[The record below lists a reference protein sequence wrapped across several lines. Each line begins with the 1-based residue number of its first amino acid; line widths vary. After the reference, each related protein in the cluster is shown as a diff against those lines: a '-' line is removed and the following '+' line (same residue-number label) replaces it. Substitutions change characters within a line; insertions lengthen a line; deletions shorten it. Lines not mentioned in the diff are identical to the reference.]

1 MFCPNY
7 KNKEVKE
14 GFNEI
19 VVALGG
25 QPLTDEEFRSSE
37 LRNKRTGDDY
47 SAMETAYKVYHRNGG
62 NMLDLTPNGK
72 HSVLFD
78 TLLEYFNGDRES
90 AIIAKSNVYS
100 DEFINWFGD
109 WGRFKTM
116 DTKNNLFTPTGE
128 VNWNYFEQ
136 LLDQYHNNQPDSMF
150 SHGRYTLATRPEN
163 HFTGEKNTL
172 NHIKFVTQSMLN
184 LLEGKYDMDLP
195 FVSEA
200 RASMQNQ
207 KDLMI
212 IAAMF
217 HDAAKPYRH
226 GDIHGWESADIL
238 RDLLGVDYDNRVAEW
253 AVRHHMP
260 MPFSH
265 KAEFSL
271 SNPEA
276 IEVAKNIARDARRV
290 GIDANTAINAF
301 VLINAADVINGREL
315 NVDDN
320 WAKKAGEEGLKKY
333 NGDISVKNVLSVELK
348 EKVAL
353 LKKAF
358 DEIKDEDF
366 GNTVYNYSHQER
378 FDYQAFPEG
387 GREDKKLPYL
397 NNTEYTGVS
406 KVVDENGE
414 PLVVWHGTLLQ
425 EFYFKDGN
433 PYTKNVPKFDTF
445 KSGFFTNDYEAALTF
460 ANGNISKMYA
470 VYLNIKTPGIV
481 DAAGNDFENV
491 PYKGENKRTDY
502 IVYDINNNGEN
513 DGTIITNVSGENW
526 GRVKNLITDYIPAN
540 PNQIKHI
547 ENLGT
552 FNPNDPNIYHVS
564 SEPNSQEYKQ
574 QSVILEEFFG
584 DMLNTL
590 FNGGSVSTQQLI
602 QHLLD
607 TGSFAEFNVVLAE
620 ALKNHDIQIVFQT
633 LERGKPMSAT
643 EYEAGKI
650 VIEIDPEQITYYS
663 QEQAAEYV
671 LHEVVHG
678 VSIQALN
685 NPTTIEE
692 KAFQEATNKV
702 YDIFDKLMPEDMW
715 DRSSMESGAYIL
727 SDKYEFA
734 AVFATDDNAKRL
746 LYEVAIAEDKKG
758 NNKVF
763 LRLKRFINALARL
776 IGKIAFKDVK
786 QDYLKLYEKKI
797 TKFLVNRKTVQS
809 DKDVVEYFKKVLE
822 AQKPYYMNNQAIA
835 NLRKSL
841 RLRSNLLQRHYVS
854 AVAESNVDAT
864 LHPHLWS
871 TRIKITEALQTR
883 LAAINTSTIDSDTKE
898 RAKQAAQTQVE
909 QFKNKNIS
917 NVVALSSFIQQTLP
931 QLLDDLEF
939 IRSIDE
945 SSHSLYMYNMHDN
958 FGAYFAIFNILSV
971 DLNNKY
977 HQDELEEEFKNL
989 GNIDKLSATK
999 DIDDMISVIKKASS
1013 AAQDGVN
1020 YMYNILMNNLRRDLA
1035 QLSEEIN
1042 FSNTKSLLDSLEVI
1056 GFDTNTFINVFGS
1069 KDGAKDPIIRAIV
1082 YLVNKAIRKSQE
1094 ETQKVATE
1102 LLQLNSKLRPGESML
1117 DLYELDDEGKTTQ
1130 YLVRDLNFG
1139 KFYKDYK
1146 KFIEDLNDKFGLDKS
1161 NRRSPDDP
1169 ELRKK
1174 WNLEKNKWLGEHAER
1189 RFVPKYYEAYAEL
1202 SDMTLQRL
1210 QAIRDGIAQLKQK
1223 AYDEKDKFYHY
1234 ERLTQEEW
1242 KRLQGLYVSKRV
1254 LGSDYTINGDLKIEG
1269 TDEYKVAKEIQKL
1282 NETLYSDETQIKR
1295 ATEQWAATRNG
1306 FLKYVI
1312 EKNTKDGK
1320 TNMAAVK
1327 KLMDAW
1333 DSRNSKKVFK
1343 KEEDKLAIFKMI
1355 DEQVEKITGLK
1366 KPIYDHNGD
1375 GGATYEA
1382 NTKRINEIIGLFR
1395 DYNTGEP
1402 IYDFITAKAKA
1413 NIKQL
1418 EKQNKAIREECY
1430 KDKQFKK
1437 DAKAWNKAYKKVFDK
1452 YLKSVYTSYYKQQ
1465 GGFSHLDNAD
1475 MKNIRK
1481 PKWATKLTLKDVT
1494 IDGESIQDIYT
1505 ELLPGDGWIDRDE
1518 NNSLL
1523 NDKYD
1528 SSMGVPYIP
1537 KKEFYDNSIQYDRIK
1552 NSPTLKALYDGVV
1565 SAMTKSNGKLFNR
1578 SYSDNYQL
1586 PGMTGSIWKYMK
1598 SQGATGSVAAAIQ
1611 YTKDHLGFTES
1622 GLRQDDDFG
1631 ATLKEA
1637 ISEVNDLQEIVYDN
1651 SPFATK
1657 TTGTRPDGRQFNIIP
1672 QYYTNKLDDPSQVS
1686 SDLIG
1691 IVCEYYQK
1699 ACDFENKSEIR
1710 DYVES
1715 MVDAIEKRRYQIPTK
1730 DGSAQVIPGQSSK
1743 SFEGAK
1749 KFVEMNLYN
1758 VRSDTKKIGNLN
1770 LGKTAQNFSRLT
1782 QALNLGMSPAVALTG
1797 FFTAQYAHLINA
1809 IVGDRGYGM
1818 NEWSQATTEV
1828 IGHYIRT
1835 YGGVQMASNQLS
1847 NDKTMLLAEH
1857 FNVANQLT
1865 RKFKNSNRNRFIR
1878 FLDNWCFGGLT
1889 AVDFAT
1895 KSTIMTTILMSH
1907 RYFRG
1912 KFLSKEDIL
1921 NMLESS
1927 TEEGKQKL
1935 LEEWKRGK
1943 VLYSIFEAKNGKLE
1957 IDKNYIE
1964 AYNAVKNMI
1973 YYRINKTAENADGM
1987 ATETQK
1993 AAITTNFFGAA
2004 ILTHRQYLPLM
2015 IQQRFL
2021 PMVYDFDTQMYVN
2034 GQYIVG
2040 AQFFLNVWREM
2051 QEHGFKISSIINA
2064 YNNFTND
2071 ASTEESWK
2079 ISRARKK
2086 ALKKTLVELAI
2097 FNTVVTPL
2105 VSLICLFADGDDK
2118 KDWLALQ
2125 LAAYIARRTQW
2136 EVFTP
2141 YRLDDMLNNIKSVS
2155 AQTGT
2160 IDKFDAL
2167 KNTITRRIFPQGTLF
2182 DTMLGLSSKKPLS
2195 ELIQRGVYQDHSR
2208 TFKTFMQLTPYHNL
2222 YEQWYG
2228 AKAKRMYYEK
2238 QIMKLDD

>member
-7 KNKEVKE
+7 TNKEVKD

-62 NMLDLTPNGK
+62 NMLDLAPNGER
-72 HSVLFD
+72 SVLFQ
-78 TLLEYFNGDRES
+78 TLLDYFNGDRES

-100 DEFINWFGD
+100 DEFAQWFGD
-109 WGRFKTM
+109 WWG
-116 DTKNNLFTPTGE
+116 P
-128 VNWNYFEQ
+128 
-136 LLDQYHNNQPDSMF
+136 
-150 SHGRYTLATRPEN
+150 
-163 HFTGEKNTL
+163 
-172 NHIKFVTQSMLN
+172 
-184 LLEGKYDMDLP
+184 
-195 FVSEA
+195 
-200 RASMQNQ
+200 
-207 KDLMI
+207 
-212 IAAMF
+212 
-217 HDAAKPYRH
+217 
-226 GDIHGWESADIL
+226 
-238 RDLLGVDYDNRVAEW
+238 
-253 AVRHHMP
+253 
-260 MPFSH
+260 
-265 KAEFSL
+265 
-271 SNPEA
+271 
-276 IEVAKNIARDARRV
+276 
-290 GIDANTAINAF
+290 
-301 VLINAADVINGREL
+301 L
-315 NVDDN
+315 NV
-320 WAKKAGEEGLKKY
+320 EESEDIKY
-333 NGDISVKNVLSVELK
+333 GPI
-348 EKVAL
+348 
-353 LKKAF
+353 
-358 DEIKDEDF
+358 
-366 GNTVYNYSHQER
+366 
-378 FDYQAFPEG
+378 
-387 GREDKKLPYL
+387 
-397 NNTEYTGVS
+397 S

-414 PLVVWHGTLLQ
+414 PLVVWHNTNNPNLDEFRLDFKNYFQKDGGTNKAFFFDENTHGTLNRKYDL
-425 EFYFKDGN
+425 
-433 PYTKNVPKFDTF
+433 P
-445 KSGFFTNDYEAALTF
+445 L
-460 ANGNISKMYA
+460 
-470 VYLNIKTPGIV
+470 YLNIKELNEYEGTKEQLHEQGTSYRAVVNESAGQNSV
-481 DAAGNDFENV
+481 DGGLHMKDFDD
-491 PYKGENKRTDY
+491 NKMEHQS
-502 IVYDINNNGEN
+502 IW
-513 DGTIITNVSGENW
+513 ITH
-526 GRVKNLITDYIPAN
+526 A
-540 PNQIKHI
+540 PNQIKHV

-552 FNPNDPNIYHVS
+552 FNPNDPNIYHIS
-564 SEPNSQEYKQ
+564 AEPNTQEYKQ
-574 QSVILEEFFG
+574 QTVILEEFFG

-590 FNGGSVSTQQLI
+590 FNGGSVSTKQLI

-633 LERGKPMSAT
+633 LEKGKPMSAT
-643 EYEAGKI
+643 EYESGKI
-650 VIEIDPEQITYYS
+650 VIEIDPEQIRYYS

-678 VSIQALN
+678 VSIQVLN

-702 YDIFDKLMPEDMW
+702 YDIFDKLMPENIW

-786 QDYLKLYEKKI
+786 QDQLKLYEKKLI
-797 TKFLVNRKTVQS
+797 KFLVNRKTISS
-809 DKDVVEYFKKVLE
+809 DQNVVEYFKKVLE

-841 RLRSNLLQRHYVS
+841 RLRSNNLARHYVTATS
-854 AVAESNVDAT
+854 ESTTDAT
-864 LHPHLWS
+864 QHPHLWS

-883 LAAINTSTIDSDTKE
+883 LAAINTSTIDPDTKE

-909 QFKNKNIS
+909 QFKNKNVS
-917 NVVALSSFIQQTLP
+917 NVIALSSFIQQTLP

-1130 YLVRDLNFG
+1130 YLVRELNFG

-1146 KFIEDLNDKFGLDKS
+1146 NFIEELNEKFGLDKA
-1161 NRRSPDDP
+1161 NRRSPDDI
-1169 ELRKK
+1169 ELRRK
-1174 WNLEKNKWLGEHAER
+1174 WNLEKNKWLSKHAER
-1189 RFVPKYYEAYAEL
+1189 RFVAKYYEAYAEL

-1234 ERLTQEEW
+1234 ERLTPEEW

-1306 FLKYVI
+1306 FLKYLI

-1327 KLMDAW
+1327 KLMDLW
-1333 DSRNSKKVFK
+1333 DSRNSKRVFK

-1355 DEQVEKITGLK
+1355 EKEVEKITGLK
-1366 KPIYDHNGD
+1366 KPVYDYKGD
-1375 GGATYEA
+1375 SGATYEA
-1382 NTKRINEIIGLFR
+1382 NTKRINETIGLFR

-1402 IYDFITAKAKA
+1402 IYEFITGKAKA

-1430 KDKQFKK
+1430 KDKTFKK
-1437 DAKAWNKAYKKVFDK
+1437 NAKAWNKAYKKVFDK

-1465 GGFSHLDNAD
+1465 GGFSHLDDAD
-1475 MKNIRK
+1475 VKNIRK
-1481 PKWATKLTLKDVT
+1481 PKWATKLTLKNVT
-1494 IDGESIQDIYT
+1494 IDGESIEDLYT
-1505 ELLPGDGWIDRDE
+1505 ELLPGDGWINRDE
-1518 NNSLL
+1518 NTSLL
-1523 NDKYD
+1523 NPNYD

-1537 KKEFYDNSIQYDRIK
+1537 KKEFYDNKIQYDRIK

-1565 SAMTKSNGKLFNR
+1565 TAMSKSNDKLFNR
-1578 SYSDNYQL
+1578 AYSDNYQL

-1598 SQGATGSVAAAIQ
+1598 AQGATGSVAAAIQ

-1631 ATLKEA
+1631 TTLKEA
-1637 ISEVNDLQEIVYDN
+1637 LSNVNDLQEIVYDD

-1657 TTGTRPDGRQFNIIP
+1657 TTGTRPDDRQFNIIP

-1809 IVGDRGYGM
+1809 IVGDRGYGI
-1818 NEWSQATTEV
+1818 NEWQQATTEV

-1912 KFLSKEDIL
+1912 KFLSKEDVL
-1921 NMLESS
+1921 NMLESA
-1927 TEEGKQKL
+1927 TEEGRQKV
-1935 LEEWKRGK
+1935 LEEWGRGK
-1943 VLYSIFEAKNGKLE
+1943 VLYSIFDVKNGDLE
-1957 IDKNYIE
+1957 IDKNYEE

-1973 YYRINKTAENADGM
+1973 YHRINKTAENADGM

-2015 IQQRFL
+2015 IQQRLL

-2034 GQYIVG
+2034 GQYVVG

-2051 QEHGFKISSIINA
+2051 QEHGFKISSIVNA

-2071 ASTEESWK
+2071 TSTEESWK

-2086 ALKKTLVELAI
+2086 ALKKTLVEIAV

-2141 YRLDDMLNNIKSVS
+2141 YRKEDILNTIKSVS

-2167 KNTITRRIFPQGTLF
+2167 KNTISRRVFPQGTLF
-2182 DTMLGLSSKKPLS
+2182 DTMLGLSSKKPLQ
-2195 ELIQRGVYQDHSR
+2195 ELIQRGVYQDHSH
-2208 TFKTFMQLTPYHNL
+2208 TFKALMQLTPYHNL

-2238 QIMKLDD
+2238 QIMKLDN

>member
-7 KNKEVKE
+7 KNKEVKD

-78 TLLEYFNGDRES
+78 TLLEYFNNDRES

-100 DEFINWFGD
+100 DEFFNWFGD
-109 WGRFKTM
+109 WTSNINEFNLENINYNLVDIEEHEKQWKDDPTKSNRTVRVYLKNQHEKGYFELVKDYEEGYFSVHFKTSKKGSKYNSA
-116 DTKNNLFTPTGE
+116 DAEYTTSEERKILFQE
-128 VNWNYFEQ
+128 
-136 LLDQYHNNQPDSMF
+136 L
-150 SHGRYTLATRPEN
+150 
-163 HFTGEKNTL
+163 
-172 NHIKFVTQSMLN
+172 IKAIPN
-184 LLEGKYDMDLP
+184 GAK
-195 FVSEA
+195 VSTYGSLSE
-200 RASMQNQ
+200 
-207 KDLMI
+207 D
-212 IAAMF
+212 
-217 HDAAKPYRH
+217 
-226 GDIHGWESADIL
+226 GIHGL
-238 RDLLGVDYDNRVAEW
+238 DNVGRNMTKVGERQ
-253 AVRHHMP
+253 V
-260 MPFSH
+260 
-265 KAEFSL
+265 SL
-271 SNPEA
+271 KSNN
-276 IEVAKNIARDARRV
+276 KNINIPIYQK
-290 GIDANTAINAF
+290 GID
-301 VLINAADVINGREL
+301 
-315 NVDDN
+315 
-320 WAKKAGEEGLKKY
+320 
-333 NGDISVKNVLSVELK
+333 
-348 EKVAL
+348 
-353 LKKAF
+353 
-358 DEIKDEDF
+358 
-366 GNTVYNYSHQER
+366 
-378 FDYQAFPEG
+378 
-387 GREDKKLPYL
+387 
-397 NNTEYTGVS
+397 VS

-414 PLVVWHGTLLQ
+414 PLVVWHTNSSTEDESRIEEFDRKKRKTRGKWLYYFSTSKDSSQSYLRRSNSDYVIFDKNKTIRDILSYLHPYYPSSVDKILNQFNINMDDIDYDEDFTSFPALPNESVLYDDIILYIQ
-425 EFYFKDGN
+425 EELVRITGKPEERNTNYNGIHVNYKHYKNQTREDQRLASD
-433 PYTKNVPKFDTF
+433 YTHILNDLVVGRDFRNSKFST
-445 KSGFFTNDYEAALTF
+445 KKEWNTYP
-460 ANGNISKMYA
+460 
-470 VYLNIKTPGIV
+470 VYLSIKTPFGL
-481 DAAGNDFENV
+481 DAEGKNWDEFEYSIRKREGKYLEDYYLKESESTNSDGLEV
-491 PYKGENKRTDY
+491 ENYIDTYDY
-502 IVYDINNNGEN
+502 SDDRRIMSTTYAV
-513 DGTIITNVSGENW
+513 
-526 GRVKNLITDYIPAN
+526 GRSI
-540 PNQIKHI
+540 QIKHI

-552 FNPNDPNIYHVS
+552 FNPNDPNIYHIS
-564 SEPNSQEYKQ
+564 AEPNSQEYKQ

-584 DMLNTL
+584 GLLDTL
-590 FNGGSVSTQQLI
+590 FNGGSVSTTQLI
-602 QHLLD
+602 PYLLER
-607 TGSFAEFNVVLAE
+607 GAFAEFNIAFAE
-620 ALKNHDIQIVFQT
+620 ILQHHDIQIIFST
-633 LERGKPMSAT
+633 LEKGKPMAAT
-643 EYEAGKI
+643 EYEGGKI
-650 VIEIDPEQITYYS
+650 IIEIDPEQLRYYS
-663 QEQAAEYV
+663 QEQASEYV

-702 YDIFDKLMPEDMW
+702 YDIFDKLMPEDLW
-715 DRSSMESGAYIL
+715 DRSSLDSGAYIL

-734 AVFATDDNAKRL
+734 AVFATDDNSRRL
-746 LYEVAIAEDKKG
+746 LYEVAIQEDKKN
-758 NNKVF
+758 NNKLF
-763 LRLKRFINALARL
+763 LRIKKFINALARL
-776 IGKIAFKDVK
+776 LVNKNIFKGIKEDQLK
-786 QDYLKLYEKKI
+786 QYEKDI
-797 TKFLVNRKTVQS
+797 TKYLINRKAVSS
-809 DKDVVEYFKKVLE
+809 DKDVVEYFKQVLA
-822 AQKPYYMNNQAIA
+822 AQKPYYMNNQIIA

-841 RLRSNLLQRHYVS
+841 RLRSNVLQRHYIS
-854 AVAESNVDAT
+854 AVSESDVDAT
-864 LHPHLWS
+864 QHPHLWS

-909 QFKNKNIS
+909 QFKNKNVS

-939 IRSIDE
+939 IRGIDE

-999 DIDDMISVIKKASS
+999 DIDDMISIIKKASS

-1035 QLSEEIN
+1035 QLSDEIN

-1189 RFVPKYYEAYAEL
+1189 RFIPKYYEAYAEL

-1234 ERLTQEEW
+1234 ERLTPEEW

-1452 YLKSVYTSYYKQQ
+1452 YLKSVYTSYYRQQ

-1565 SAMTKSNGKLFNR
+1565 SAMTKSNRKLFNR

-1797 FFTAQYAHLINA
+1797 FFTAQYVHLINA

-1935 LEEWKRGK
+1935 LEEWNRGK

-1957 IDKNYIE
+1957 IDKSYEE
-1964 AYNAVKNMI
+1964 AYNSVKNMI
-1973 YYRINKTAENADGM
+1973 YHRINKTAENADGM

-2034 GQYIVG
+2034 GQYVVG

-2051 QEHGFKISSIINA
+2051 QENGFKVSSIINA
-2064 YNNFTND
+2064 YNNFTHD
-2071 ASTEESWK
+2071 TSTEESWK

-2086 ALKKTLVELAI
+2086 ALKKTLVELVV

-2105 VSLICLFADGDDK
+2105 VSLICMYADGDDK

-2136 EVFTP
+2136 ETFTP
-2141 YRLDDMLNNIKSVS
+2141 YRFDDMLNNIKSVS

-2167 KNTITRRIFPQGTLF
+2167 KNTITRRVFPQGTLF

-2195 ELIQRGVYQDHSR
+2195 DLIQRGVYQDHSR

>member
-100 DEFINWFGD
+100 DEFFNWFGD
-109 WGRFKTM
+109 W
-116 DTKNNLFTPTGE
+116 
-128 VNWNYFEQ
+128 
-136 LLDQYHNNQPDSMF
+136 
-150 SHGRYTLATRPEN
+150 
-163 HFTGEKNTL
+163 
-172 NHIKFVTQSMLN
+172 TQ
-184 LLEGKYDMDLP
+184 
-195 FVSEA
+195 
-200 RASMQNQ
+200 
-207 KDLMI
+207 
-212 IAAMF
+212 
-217 HDAAKPYRH
+217 
-226 GDIHGWESADIL
+226 
-238 RDLLGVDYDNRVAEW
+238 
-253 AVRHHMP
+253 
-260 MPFSH
+260 
-265 KAEFSL
+265 
-271 SNPEA
+271 
-276 IEVAKNIARDARRV
+276 
-290 GIDANTAINAF
+290 
-301 VLINAADVINGREL
+301 
-315 NVDDN
+315 
-320 WAKKAGEEGLKKY
+320 
-333 NGDISVKNVLSVELK
+333 
-348 EKVAL
+348 
-353 LKKAF
+353 
-358 DEIKDEDF
+358 
-366 GNTVYNYSHQER
+366 
-378 FDYQAFPEG
+378 
-387 GREDKKLPYL
+387 EDKKD
-397 NNTEYTGVS
+397 VS

-414 PLVVWHGTLLQ
+414 PLVVWHG
-425 EFYFKDGN
+425 GSM
-433 PYTKNVPKFDTF
+433 TKVFDTTGRNVSAGIKKGDVGSYF
-445 KSGFFTNDYEAALTF
+445 TTSKRSAENYENIHDYKYSDAIFYILDDMKENGATEEEIEKEWNTSLLGLRSGTRPFYLSIRNAKNTHYSGTKE
-460 ANGNISKMYA
+460 NGYDKKDS
-470 VYLNIKTPGIV
+470 
-481 DAAGNDFENV
+481 NV
-491 PYKGENKRTDY
+491 
-502 IVYDINNNGEN
+502 GEN
-513 DGTIITNVSGENW
+513 DGQIITIEDKTEIEYV
-526 GRVKNLITDYIPAN
+526 VFN
-540 PNQIKHI
+540 PNQIKHV
-547 ENLGT
+547 ENLGM

-590 FNGGSVSTQQLI
+590 FNGGSISTQQLI

-633 LERGKPMSAT
+633 LDRGKPMSAT

-702 YDIFDKLMPEDMW
+702 YDIFDKLMPEDLW

-746 LYEVAIAEDKKG
+746 LYEVAIQEDKNN
-758 NNKVF
+758 NNKLF
-763 LRLKRFINALARL
+763 LRIKKFINALARL
-776 IGKIAFKDVK
+776 LVNKNIFKGIKEDQLK
-786 QDYLKLYEKKI
+786 QYEKDI
-797 TKFLVNRKTVQS
+797 TKYLINRKAVSS
-809 DKDVVEYFKKVLE
+809 DKDVVEYFKQVLA
-822 AQKPYYMNNQAIA
+822 AQKPYYMNNQVIA

-841 RLRSNLLQRHYVS
+841 RLRSNVLQRHYIS
-854 AVAESNVDAT
+854 AVSESDVDAT
-864 LHPHLWS
+864 QHPHLWS

-909 QFKNKNIS
+909 QFKNKNVS

-999 DIDDMISVIKKASS
+999 DIDDMISIIKKASS

-1035 QLSEEIN
+1035 QLSDEIN

-1146 KFIEDLNDKFGLDKS
+1146 KFIEDLNEKFGLDKS

-1234 ERLTQEEW
+1234 ERLTPEEW

-1282 NETLYSDETQIKR
+1282 NETLYSDEIQIKR

-1418 EKQNKAIREECY
+1418 EKQNKTIREECY

-1494 IDGESIQDIYT
+1494 IDGESIQDIYM

-1797 FFTAQYAHLINA
+1797 FFTAQYVHLINA

-1927 TEEGKQKL
+1927 TEEGKQRL
-1935 LEEWKRGK
+1935 LEEWNQGK

-1957 IDKNYIE
+1957 IDKNYEE
-1964 AYNAVKNMI
+1964 AYNSVKNMI
-1973 YYRINKTAENADGM
+1973 YHRINKTAENADGM

-2051 QEHGFKISSIINA
+2051 QENGFKISSIINA
-2064 YNNFTND
+2064 YNNFTHD
-2071 ASTEESWK
+2071 TSTEESWK

-2086 ALKKTLVELAI
+2086 ALKKTLVELVV

-2105 VSLICLFADGDDK
+2105 VSLICMYADGDDK

-2136 EVFTP
+2136 ETFTP
-2141 YRLDDMLNNIKSVS
+2141 YRFDDMLNNIKSVS

-2167 KNTITRRIFPQGTLF
+2167 KNTITRRVFPQGTLF

-2195 ELIQRGVYQDHSR
+2195 DLIQRGVYKDHSR

-2238 QIMKLDD
+2238 QIMKLDN

>member
-7 KNKEVKE
+7 KNKEVKD

-62 NMLDLTPNGK
+62 NILDLTPNGK

-78 TLLEYFNGDRES
+78 TLLEYFNNDRES

-100 DEFINWFGD
+100 DEFFNWFGD
-109 WGRFKTM
+109 W
-116 DTKNNLFTPTGE
+116 
-128 VNWNYFEQ
+128 
-136 LLDQYHNNQPDSMF
+136 
-150 SHGRYTLATRPEN
+150 
-163 HFTGEKNTL
+163 
-172 NHIKFVTQSMLN
+172 TQ
-184 LLEGKYDMDLP
+184 
-195 FVSEA
+195 
-200 RASMQNQ
+200 
-207 KDLMI
+207 
-212 IAAMF
+212 
-217 HDAAKPYRH
+217 
-226 GDIHGWESADIL
+226 
-238 RDLLGVDYDNRVAEW
+238 
-253 AVRHHMP
+253 
-260 MPFSH
+260 
-265 KAEFSL
+265 
-271 SNPEA
+271 
-276 IEVAKNIARDARRV
+276 
-290 GIDANTAINAF
+290 
-301 VLINAADVINGREL
+301 
-315 NVDDN
+315 
-320 WAKKAGEEGLKKY
+320 
-333 NGDISVKNVLSVELK
+333 
-348 EKVAL
+348 
-353 LKKAF
+353 
-358 DEIKDEDF
+358 
-366 GNTVYNYSHQER
+366 
-378 FDYQAFPEG
+378 
-387 GREDKKLPYL
+387 EDKKD
-397 NNTEYTGVS
+397 VS

-414 PLVVWHGTLLQ
+414 PLVVWHQDVSDSIVDFGNRPLASYPVT
-425 EFYFKDGN
+425 YFSNKPRQKYG
-433 PYTKNVPKFDTF
+433 PYGYP
-445 KSGFFTNDYEAALTF
+445 
-460 ANGNISKMYA
+460 
-470 VYLNIKTPGIV
+470 VYLNLKNPLYEDGQLTGEIFDGQGPGLK
-481 DAAGNDFENV
+481 NV
-491 PYKGENKRTDY
+491 
-502 IVYDINNNGEN
+502 IN
-513 DGTIITNVSGENW
+513 DGYDSAIGLYSMIESQQKPEKV
-526 GRVKNLITDYIPAN
+526 ITDDIHEYVVFN

-552 FNPNDPNIYHVS
+552 FNPNDPNVYHIS
-564 SEPNSQEYKQ
+564 AEPNSQEYKQ

-650 VIEIDPEQITYYS
+650 VIEIDPEQIIYYS
-663 QEQAAEYV
+663 QEQASEYV

-702 YDIFDKLMPEDMW
+702 YDIFDKLMPENLW

-763 LRLKRFINALARL
+763 LRLKRFINALTRL
-776 IGKIAFKDVK
+776 IGKIAFKDIK
-786 QDYLKLYEKKI
+786 QDQLKLYEKNI
-797 TKFLVNRKTVQS
+797 TNFLINRKAISS
-809 DKDVVEYFKKVLE
+809 DQNVVEYFKKVLD
-822 AQKPYYMNNQAIA
+822 AQKPYYINNQAIA

-841 RLRSNLLQRHYVS
+841 RLRSNDLTKHFIS
-854 AVAESNVDAT
+854 AVSESATDAT

-909 QFKNKNIS
+909 QFKNKNVS

-939 IRSIDE
+939 IRGIDE

-958 FGAYFAIFNILSV
+958 FGAYFAIFNILAV

-1035 QLSEEIN
+1035 KLSEEIN

-1069 KDGAKDPIIRAIV
+1069 KDGAKDPVIRAIV

-1146 KFIEDLNDKFGLDKS
+1146 KFIEDLNQKFGLDKS

-1234 ERLTQEEW
+1234 ERLTPEEW

-1598 SQGATGSVAAAIQ
+1598 AQGATGSVAAAIQ

-1935 LEEWKRGK
+1935 LEEWNRGK

-1957 IDKNYIE
+1957 IDKSYEE
-1964 AYNAVKNMI
+1964 AYNSVKNMI
-1973 YYRINKTAENADGM
+1973 YHRINKTAENADGM

-2034 GQYIVG
+2034 GQYVVG

-2051 QEHGFKISSIINA
+2051 QENGFKVSSIINA

-2071 ASTEESWK
+2071 TSTEESWK

-2086 ALKKTLVELAI
+2086 ALKKTLVELI
-2097 FNTVVTPL
+2097 VFNTIVTPL
-2105 VSLICLFADGDDK
+2105 VSLICMYADGDDK

-2136 EVFTP
+2136 ETFTP
-2141 YRLDDMLNNIKSVS
+2141 YRFDDMLNNIKSVS

-2167 KNTITRRIFPQGTLF
+2167 KNTITRRVFPQGTLF

-2195 ELIQRGVYQDHSR
+2195 DLIQRGVYQDHSR